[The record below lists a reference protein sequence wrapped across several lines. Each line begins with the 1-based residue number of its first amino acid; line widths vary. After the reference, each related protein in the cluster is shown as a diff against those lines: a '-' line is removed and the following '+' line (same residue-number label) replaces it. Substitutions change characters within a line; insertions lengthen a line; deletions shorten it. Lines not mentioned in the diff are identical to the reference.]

1 MKFKK
6 NKAHTNIN
14 DHADISRYH
23 ALGTKLANDQ
33 AIHTRKPMDSPTVS
47 EFQQCFQKR
56 CSKKK
61 NSLNFIVL
69 FWIYKLLEHSENLI
83 YNLKMTLT
91 VLNKGIRSTP
101 CGMLWKAGMSAVS
114 GYSLLVIVML

>member
-1 MKFKK
+1 MKFKEI
-6 NKAHTNIN
+6 KAHTNIN
-14 DHADISRYH
+14 DLPDAVSRYH
-23 ALGTKLANDQ
+23 ALGNKLANDQ

-69 FWIYKLLEHSENLI
+69 FWIYEDSPFEVVQVYKLRRLVSCVQTT
-83 YNLKMTLT
+83 YNPSINYLQVCE
-91 VLNKGIRSTP
+91 VLYVWITH
-101 CGMLWKAGMSAVS
+101 L
-114 GYSLLVIVML
+114 